1 MKMIKFN
8 WKIIKIIFFLSFVFQ
23 LILIAHRISFDLNLI
38 KTFLIKDAGLNE
50 SIYSNRKYALHIN
63 DLIKEM
69 NIKDYNLEENLL
81 LNSNEQRI
89 FEVTYPIKF
98 NEKSKS
104 YFVLNKSSD
113 LNYFNLNCNFKK
125 KLKTVSFYECNK

>member
-1 MKMIKFN
+1 MIKFN

-63 DLIKEM
+63 NLIKEM
-69 NIKDYNLEENLL
+69 NIKDYNLEKNLL

-125 KLKTVSFYECNK
+125 KFKTVSFYECSK